1 MARKGLFYLTYSN
14 FEYIIIYQQQ
24 RITMSEVMKTEKIK
38 KEIPTKEYTASEKA
52 KILDK
57 LITAR
62 VGLLLRHPFFGNLAT
77 RMKLIDASD
86 WCPTLATDGRNFYY
100 NNDFVYKL
108 KPKEAEFGFAHEVLH
123 NVFDHMGRRDHRD
136 PVISNIA
143 ADYAANQIL
152 KDEGIGEVPSWIK
165 IYQDNKYRGQSYEQI
180 YEELE
185 SKATKIDL
193 STLGELLDE
202 HLDGEGDDDSK
213 DGDNEGN
220 GKGPPRLTADEKK
233 KIRDEIKEAMV
244 AAAQAAGAGRVPAGV
259 QRLIQTFTEPK
270 MDWRQMLRMNI
281 QSIIKSNFSFSR
293 PNRKSQH
300 CGAVLPG
307 LMNEETIDVAVAID
321 MSGSIS
327 DKMANDFI
335 SEVKGIMDEYVD
347 FKLDLWCFDTE
358 VYGYQQFTS
367 DNADEI
373 MEYKCK
379 GGGGTDFD
387 VNYSFMKDND
397 INPKRFIM
405 FTDGYPCGS
414 WGDEDYCE
422 SLFIVHGNDKIIS
435 PFGQTAHYK

>member
-1 MARKGLFYLTYSN
+1 MTS
-14 FEYIIIYQQQ
+14 
-24 RITMSEVMKTEKIK
+24 VMKTEKVK
-38 KEIPTKEYTASEKA
+38 KAVPTKEYTASEKS

-165 IYQDNKYRGQSYEQI
+165 IFQDNKYRGWSYEQI

-202 HLDGEGDDDSK
+202 HLDGEGNGDGE
-213 DGDNEGN
+213 DGDGDKNGN
-220 GKGPPRLTADEKK
+220 GPPRLTADEKK
-233 KIRDEIKEAMV
+233 QIRDEIKEAMV

-281 QSIIKSNFSFSR
+281 QSIIKSNFSFAR

-300 CGAVLPG
+300 CGAILPG

-347 FKLDLWCFDTE
+347 FKLDLWCFDTA
-358 VYGYQQFTS
+358 VYGYQQFTG

-387 VNYSFMKDND
+387 VNYEFMKEND